1 MSTTSTPTTMS
12 SISPSTIS
20 SPSRVSS
27 VIKLSNQCETMIN
40 KLINVFLSSAFR
52 CKWTSTYFDRPEVGL
67 FGIADLHRWSVM
79 SDLVMA
85 RGLLEYLKVRG
96 GRPVFEDIQAPN
108 QKQNQMEFL
117 SVDQNGNVKFQNIQ
131 QGGQTSTGNVLPAVQ
146 CLILGKRA
154 IYDFVLNLYKAACDS
169 NDPLLTDFLEVNYI
183 RPVANINQ
191 KLGVLQSQAEMACRD
206 TTVGIYQFNKDIEK
220 HLFEIMAYNKL
231 VRPDKWSFFV

>member
-1 MSTTSTPTTMS
+1 
-12 SISPSTIS
+12 
-20 SPSRVSS
+20 
-27 VIKLSNQCETMIN
+27 MIN
-40 KLINVFLSSAFR
+40 KLVNVLLSSAYR
-52 CKWTSTYFDRPEVGL
+52 CKWTSSYFDRPDVGL

-108 QKQNQMEFL
+108 QKENQMEFL
-117 SVDQNGNVKFQNIQ
+117 SVDQSGSVKFQNLQ
-131 QGGQTSTGNVLPAVQ
+131 QGDQKSTTGNVLPAIQ

-154 IYDFVLNLYKAACDS
+154 VYDFVLNLYKVACNS
-169 NDPLLTDFLEVNYI
+169 CDPCLTDFLEVNYI
-183 RPVANINQ
+183 RPVANITA

-220 HLFEIMAYNKL
+220 NLFDIMAYNKL
-231 VRPDKWSFFV
+231 VRPDKWSFFVWASEHSN